1 MCDYEKDS
9 KIKTRECNISTSGE
23 ELNENIYINL

>member
-1 MCDYEKDS
+1 MYDYEKDS
-9 KIKTRECNISTSGE
+9 KINREYDISTSGE